1 MRLSDILSQGNRDSD
16 NLQKLWDVTEAAGEL
31 APLPAG
37 EYIAHIVGAKSLLRS
52 GTVREIG
59 ADAALLVL
67 LVASYEDRL
76 RYEKAPSFW
85 RAELMDRLG
94 IRSPKDLVRIR
105 NKAVAAGLL
114 HHTQGTRTT
123 PGFYWTLVPD
133 WMESKIRPVPKT
145 ELVDANRSQNGTDGA
160 SNRSRAGTGK
170 GTGKGTLSIPITYNP
185 SNMPESDSG
194 VIAPSKPKRKQSTGD
209 GFDAWYQAYPRRVG
223 RNKAEKAYS
232 KAVEAIAKADRV
244 SASDAATKLLAWTLE
259 RLPSL
264 RATEQ
269 KFIPHPSTW
278 LNDGR
283 YRDEIAMKNEHR
295 PELHPMEVHR

>member
-1 MRLSDILSQGNRDSD
+1 MRYT
-16 NLQKLWDVTEAAGEL
+16 KA
-31 APLPAG
+31 
-37 EYIAHIVGAKSLLRS
+37 LLRS
-52 GTVREIG
+52 GAVREIG
-59 ADAALLVL
+59 SDAALLVL

-76 RYEKAPSFW
+76 HYEKPPSFW

-123 PGFYWTLVPD
+123 PGLYWTLVPD
-133 WMESKIRPVPKT
+133 WMESKIGPVPKT
-145 ELVDANRSQNGTDGA
+145 ELVDSNRSQNGTDHPANRSQNGTDGN
-160 SNRSRAGTGK
+160 STRSRTGTGK
-170 GTGKGTLSIPITYNP
+170 GTGKGTLSTPYTQNP

-244 SASDAATKLLAWTLE
+244 SASDAATKLLALTLE

-278 LNDGR
+278 LSDGR
-283 YRDEIAMKNEHR
+283 YEDEIAVKDEHR
-295 PELHPMEVHR
+295 PELRPMEVLR